1 MRPCVIFG
9 HCWVVQE
16 VWRQFCEM
24 PGAQRPDYGHCVDV
38 QGGLVGEVLAL
49 AALMAGTVS
58 GPRGALVTRAA
69 RGLSAAW

>member
-1 MRPCVIFG
+1 
-9 HCWVVQE
+9 VQE
-16 VWRQFCEM
+16 VRRQFREM
-24 PGAQRPDYGHCVDV
+24 PGIMQGAQRPDYGHCVDA